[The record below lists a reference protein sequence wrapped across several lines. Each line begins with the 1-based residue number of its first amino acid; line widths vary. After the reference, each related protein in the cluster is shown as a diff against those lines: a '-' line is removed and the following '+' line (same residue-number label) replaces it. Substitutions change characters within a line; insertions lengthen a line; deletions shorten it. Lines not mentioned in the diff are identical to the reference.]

1 MRSVPRILRIAC
13 AAVALPVVVN
23 GCSGGGTEPARVATT
38 VVITP
43 PTASFTAIGQT
54 QQFAAVV
61 KDQHGDT
68 LGNAGVTWSSDNA
81 AAVSVNSS
89 GLATAVAN
97 GTAQITATSGTAT
110 QSVNVTVTQVAA
122 QITKVSGD
130 AQTGTV
136 GQALAQ
142 PLVVQ
147 VDDSTAH
154 AIAGITVNFTMAAG
168 AGTLGSASATTGANG
183 QAQTTW
189 TLGQLAGTSH
199 QVSVVPASGTAG
211 SVSFA
216 ATANAATAAAM
227 VAVSGNGQSGQV
239 ATALGNAIV
248 VRVNDQFGNPVSG
261 TTVTFAVTAGG
272 GSVSPT
278 SAASVATGQAQTTW
292 TLGQTAGAQT
302 MTASATG
309 LTGSPVQFS
318 AFAAAGPPASV
329 AIQAGDNQTG
339 TAGALV
345 ATAPTVIVMDAFNN
359 PKPGAIVTFAVALGD
374 GSLVKPVDTTDASGL
389 ASVGSWTLGAV
400 GTNTMTATVTGSGIT
415 GNPATFSATATT
427 STGPAAVAVFVGDN
441 QTGLVGYAVNVR
453 PAVRVT
459 DAGGGAVPNVSVTF
473 AVASGGG
480 SVTSATVNTNSN
492 GVAQVGS
499 WVLGGAAGANTL
511 TATVASLTPV
521 TFTAT
526 GANPQLNIVIRNI
539 GAAFSPAVQTAFD
552 SAEAFWERILYS
564 DLSDVTVNTTD
575 ACQLGVTIS
584 EVVDDVLILAS
595 FDSID
600 GPGQTLAQAGWC
612 SARGSNALPI
622 YGIMSFDR
630 ADSTIFFQGGG
641 FDAVILHEMGHVL
654 GFSTA
659 SWNQPVPR
667 TCAQLLSTGTPPSV
681 VSNDTHFNCT
691 HAGATNFT
699 RAMFDSIGGLTY
711 TGGQKVPLE
720 NCTGGVPSSCGPGN
734 YNSHWRE
741 SKFGLELM
749 TPYYTSGVVNP
760 LSALTITS
768 FQDIGYSVNYEAAQ
782 AYSQIFTA
790 PPALAV
796 AGGRVIDFGNDEYR
810 GPRTLVDE
818 RTGRVLRVIQLR

>member
-359 PKPGAIVTFAVALGD
+359 PKPGAIVTFAVASGG
-374 GSLVKPVDTTDASGL
+374 GSVTGATQTTNSSGI
-389 ASVGSWTLGAV
+389 AAVGSWTLGSA
-400 GTNTMTATVTGSGIT
+400 GTNTLTATVTGSGIT
-415 GNPATFSATATT
+415 GNPATFSATATA

-459 DAGGGAVPNVSVTF
+459 DAGSGPVPNVSVTF

-499 WVLGGAAGANTL
+499 WVLGASAGANTV
-511 TATVASLTPV
+511 TADVTGSGITGNPV
-521 TFTAT
+521 TFSAT
-526 GANPQLNIVIRNI
+526 GAAPTFNITIQNV
-539 GAAFSPAVQTAFD
+539 GAAFTPAVQSAFD
-552 SAEAFWERILYS
+552 SAAALWERVIFQDIS
-564 DLSDVTVNTTD
+564 DFPNFAVPAAECDTWLPAIASVT
-575 ACQLGVTIS
+575 
-584 EVVDDVLILAS
+584 VDDVLILTRM
-595 FDSID
+595 DSVLD
-600 GPGQTLAQAGWC
+600 GPGGLLGRAGPC
-612 SARGSNALPI
+612 YIRSTSRLT
-622 YGIMSFDR
+622 IMGR
-630 ADSTIFFQGGG
+630 MI
-641 FDAVILHEMGHVL
+641 FDAADVANLAASGQLNDLIRHEMGHVL
-654 GFSTA
+654 GFGTLWTQIEFDCLENPSDVGSVQDTYFD
-659 SWNQPVPR
+659 
-667 TCAQLLSTGTPPSV
+667 CAKGL
-681 VSNDTHFNCT
+681 
-691 HAGATNFT
+691 
-699 RAMFDSIGGLTY
+699 AMFDSIGGTGY
-711 TGGQKVPLE
+711 TGGNKVPVE
-720 NCTGGVPSSCGPGN
+720 NCGPQSPAGCGSGN
-734 YNSHWRE
+734 FNGHWRE
-741 SKFGLELM
+741 PVFGLELM
-749 TPYYTSGVVNP
+749 TPYLTISVANPFSRLSAAAMEDLGYVVNYAG
-760 LSALTITS
+760 S
-768 FQDIGYSVNYEAAQ
+768 Q
-782 AYSQIFTA
+782 AYSQTFNLFAAGATGAGAINLGDDIA
-790 PPALAV
+790 RGPIYVMDP
-796 AGGRVIDFGNDEYR
+796 GGRVVGVI
-810 GPRTLVDE
+810 GP
-818 RTGRVLRVIQLR
+818 GR